1 MSCHATRRHHPCAGA
16 RPAGRFN
23 AASPLSHQLHH
34 GRPAP
39 GCATPGASGQLLRS
53 SPHTPPAGYWLR
65 CCCRVVAAGLPLR
78 WCSCCSSGW
87 MLHAI
92 YGLRMHPVVL
102 LWGRPC
108 RHRCAAPAAAA
119 TKAPPYVLSATL
131 PAASRQLPASHCSER
146 SSYMAAPPS
155 ATLPLHHTA
164 PQEPPAPAR
173 KPPLCAPPQHSCAHP
188 HSYSP
193 ATCWHTAAQPPSL
206 PRSQAAPTRAAPTAT
221 HTPVPRPSP
230 TLRPSPALT
239 AGQPRARPC
248 AAPASPPSS
257 SE

>member
-16 RPAGRFN
+16 RPAGRLN
-23 AASPLSHQLHH
+23 AASPPSHQLHQS
-34 GRPAP
+34 RPAP

-102 LWGRPC
+102 LRGRPC

-119 TKAPPYVLSATL
+119 TKAPPYVLAATL
-131 PAASRQLPASHCSER
+131 PAASRQLPIVRSGPAAWQRPRPQHSLSTTPLCKNRQPLPASLPSVRRR
-146 SSYMAAPPS
+146 STAAPTHTLTHPRPVGTQQPS
-155 ATLPLHHTA
+155 LP
-164 PQEPPAPAR
+164 PSPGPKPPPPAP
-173 KPPLCAPPQHSCAHP
+173 LPQP
-188 HSYSP
+188 
-193 ATCWHTAAQPPSL
+193 
-206 PRSQAAPTRAAPTAT
+206 